1 MFLYFLKR
9 VLGIFPILIVISFAV
24 FMIIN
29 LIPGDPASI
38 IAGPSASA
46 EQVAALSMKFG
57 LDKPLLTRYFIW
69 LQHLLRGDL
78 GVTVISGKPVL
89 ILLAE
94 RIPATLELA
103 LVATLLSVLIALPLG
118 ILSAL
123 RPNRVVDSLGTAFS
137 ALFFALPPFWLA
149 ILFMLLFCVFW
160 PLLPPSGRPSFSDS
174 PWLHLQ
180 SLWLPAL
187 TLALG
192 MAAISVRYVRS
203 ALLEALGQEYVLAAR
218 AKGLPES
225 VVLRRHALRNALIAV
240 VTILGLQLGDLL
252 GGTLIIESL
261 FAWPGVGRLVIQ
273 AIAWRDY
280 GLLQAAVLYLLLAF
294 MLVTLV
300 VDLLTGLLDPRVR
313 YR

>member
-1 MFLYFLKR
+1 MLLYLAR
-9 VLGIFPILIVISFAV
+9 RIIGIFPTLLIVSFAV
-24 FMIIN
+24 FMIIHI
-29 LIPGDPASI
+29 IPGDPAVI
-38 IAGPSASA
+38 IAGPGASA
-46 EQVAALSMKFG
+46 EQVAALSIKFG
-57 LDKPLLTRYFIW
+57 LDKPLLVRYGIW
-69 LQHLLRGDL
+69 LLRVLHGDL
-78 GVTVISGKPVL
+78 GGTVLSGKPVL
-89 ILLAE
+89 ALLSE

-103 LVATLLSVLIALPLG
+103 LAATLLSILIALPLG

-123 RPNRVVDSLGTAFS
+123 RPNRLIDTLGTLFS
-137 ALFFALPPFWLA
+137 ALFFAVPPFWLA
-149 ILFMLLFCVFW
+149 ILFMLLFCVLW
-160 PLLPPSGRPSFSDS
+160 PWLPPSGRPSFVDS

-180 SLWLPAL
+180 ALWLPTL

-203 ALLEALGQEYVLAAR
+203 ALLEVLSQEYVLAAR

-225 VVLRRHALRNALIAV
+225 VVLRRYGLRNALIAV

-300 VDLLTGLLDPRVR
+300 VDVLNGLLDPRVR
-313 YR
+313 YG